1 MREALENA
9 EKKAREEKSL
19 ASRKHVLEYKQDNA
33 NVTRD
38 IYENNSRLDSN
49 SKAECS
55 TTGDTISTAQ
65 NVTEVKDS
73 VTKLCNARVPSKRFI
88 TVPAQNADVLKM
100 HDGTQTGTQTHNE
113 ALLISAETVTMP
125 ADNLAV
131 VLGTSTDI
139 NPHEMI
145 PNPGGVQLA
154 LLVSPSLP
162 QPLMLENRLLTPS
175 LYRTAGWE
183 RGTQTDSELIKGSR
197 GRCNEGKTEGQIMG
211 KNKKK

>member
-19 ASRKHVLEYKQDNA
+19 ASRKHVLEYKQDTA
-33 NVTRD
+33 SVTTD
-38 IYENNSRLDSN
+38 TYENNSWFDSN

-55 TTGDTISTAQ
+55 TTGNTILTTQ

-73 VTKLCNARVPSKRFI
+73 VTKLCNATVPSKSFI

-100 HDGTQTGTQTHNE
+100 HDGTQTGIQTHNE

-125 ADNLAV
+125 ADSLAV

-139 NPHEMI
+139 NPLEMI

-154 LLVSPSLP
+154 LLMSPSLP

-175 LYRTAGWE
+175 LYRAAGRE

-197 GRCNEGKTEGQIMG
+197 GRCSKDKTESRIMG